1 MPKKQ
6 NPFIFIII
14 LTIVS
19 SFLLSFASSQL
30 ADRRIYNEEVDKKK
44 NILKSIGL
52 DINSMTSVEIL
63 DKYKNGIEEIIIDIN
78 GSKIDSI
85 KFNDLE
91 IDINKA
97 NGNTNYLYNKNKYLP
112 IFKSSKPEAY
122 IIPITGKG
130 LWSTLYGYFAIDNDL
145 NTVKGIT
152 FYKHGET
159 PGLGAE
165 IEKEWFQKNFIGKK
179 SKIIQMSWFPLK
191 FLKVNLTVIFI
202 ALMVLVELQ
211 LPVGE
216 LQICL

>member
-1 MPKKQ
+1 
-6 NPFIFIII
+6 
-14 LTIVS
+14 
-19 SFLLSFASSQL
+19 
-30 ADRRIYNEEVDKKK
+30 
-44 NILKSIGL
+44 
-52 DINSMTSVEIL
+52 MTSVVIL
-63 DKYKNGIEEIIIDIN
+63 DKYKNGIKEIIIDIN

-97 NGNTNYLYNKNKYLP
+97 NGNTNYLYNENKYLP

-165 IEKEWFQKNFIGKK
+165 IEKEWFQENFIGKK
-179 SKIIQMSWFPLK
+179 IKNNSNELVSIEVLKGKSDGDIHSVDGISGATITCRGVTDMLMNDISKYNSF
-191 FLKVNLTVIFI
+191 FDNL
-202 ALMVLVELQ
+202 LSE
-211 LPVGE
+211 GN
-216 LQICL
+216 